1 MVVANETILQML
13 VEKNV
18 SLQPHNSFGIAA
30 RALQLVRVASPADVA
45 AVLADPA
52 LQSAPKFVLGGG
64 SNIVITGDVRPLVL
78 KVEIMGRRLVA
89 ETERAWIVEAGAG
102 ENWHELVAWT
112 LAQGLPGLENMAL
125 IPGTVGA
132 SPVQN
137 IGAYGV
143 ELQDRFESLDAVDL
157 ETGRP
162 FTLDAAQCAFGYRD
176 SVFKHAP
183 TAPGEAGRPGLGLA
197 GKALITHVR
206 FALPKPWKPVLG
218 YADLERRMA
227 QEGLSDAR
235 QVSAQQVFDWVCDIR
250 RAKLPDPAVLG
261 NAGSF
266 FKNPTVSPDQCADII
281 ARDPKVVHYPMPDGS
296 IKLAAGW
303 LIDACGWKGKAV
315 GNAAVYEK
323 QALVLVNKGGLHNPV
338 TGGEVMTLAKAIQTS
353 VYERFGIRLE
363 PEPVVV

>member
-1 MVVANETILQML
+1 MELANETILQML

-157 ETGRP
+157 DTGRP

-183 TAPGEAGRPGLGLA
+183 TAPGEAGRPGLA

-235 QVSAQQVFDWVCDIR
+235 QVSAQQVFDWVCAIR

-323 QALVLVNKGGLHNPV
+323 QALVLVNKGGLQNPV

-363 PEPVVV
+363 TEPVVV